1 MSEKKDYS
9 DMVAELGTE
18 EFKSRFNEIK
28 KSAEAFIKEAGFE
41 KTVYCN
47 ERILSQT
54 LLDYYSDIERLKEF
68 HDIKRIRTEKIFA
81 YTISWL
87 IKRKPLQ
94 YRDNF
99 IEEKDIFINERFAAY
114 MLLNECIC
122 SDNQLV
128 PPDCQNKLNEYIK
141 LLLYH
146 LKYRECSPKTLELA
160 ISSFKMGTCV
170 IKPTDST
177 NPI

>member
-1 MSEKKDYS
+1 MLGESHYS
-9 DMVAELGTE
+9 DTINEIGIE

-28 KSAEAFIKEAGFE
+28 KSAESFIKAAGFE
-41 KTVYCN
+41 KAVYCN
-47 ERILSQT
+47 ERILSQM

-87 IKRKPLQ
+87 IRRKPLQ

-99 IEEKDIFINERFAAY
+99 IEEKDIFVNERFAAY
-114 MLLNECIC
+114 MLLNECMC
-122 SDNQLV
+122 SGKQFV
-128 PPDCQNKLNEYIK
+128 PSDCQKKLDEYIN

-146 LKYRECSPKTLELA
+146 FKYRECNPKTIELA

-170 IKPTDST
+170 IDSDSR
-177 NPI
+177 NPN